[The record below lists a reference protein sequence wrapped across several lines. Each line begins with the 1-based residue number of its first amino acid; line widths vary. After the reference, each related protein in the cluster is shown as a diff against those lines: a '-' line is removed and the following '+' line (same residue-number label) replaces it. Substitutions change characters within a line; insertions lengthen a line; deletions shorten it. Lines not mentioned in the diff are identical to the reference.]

1 MEWLINNWSLIIC
14 VVAIIVVVVAFVVK
28 FLKLPTDEQIKAVKE
43 WLVYAVML
51 AEKEL
56 KEKTGQEKLRMVY
69 DMFLTKFAWLA
80 KVVNFETFSKWVDE
94 ALEQFKKMLESNK
107 NLQEYVGV

>member
-1 MEWLINNWSLIIC
+1 MEWLINNWVL
-14 VVAIIVVVVAFVVK
+14 VVGAIAIISVAVVVVVK
-28 FLKLPTDEQIKAVKE
+28 FFKLPTEEQVKAVKE
-43 WLVYAVML
+43 WLIYAVML

-69 DMFLTKFAWLA
+69 DMFLTKFSWLA
-80 KVVNFETFSKWVDE
+80 KVITFETFSKWVDE
-94 ALEQFKKMLESNK
+94 ALEEFKRMLESNK

>member
-1 MEWLINNWSLIIC
+1 MEWLVNNWFLIVCAIAVIA
-14 VVAIIVVVVAFVVK
+14 VVIVAVLK
-28 FLKLPTDEQIKAVKE
+28 FFNLPTQEQVKAVKE

-69 DMFLTKFAWLA
+69 DMFLTKFPWLA
-80 KVVNFETFSKWVDE
+80 KIVTFDTFSQWVDE
-94 ALEQFKKMLESNK
+94 ALEKFKKMLEGNK